1 MGTRRFSK
9 GVCGMYCAKRKTEAD
24 TRIIQLIF
32 KHFEES
38 HAMFQENKERN
49 ICLSRIK
56 AVPLQPQTRKQHRGV
71 EQLVARQAHN
81 LEVACSS
88 LAPAT
93 IYNFSF
99 WCLSYITYNSNTFF
113 IYNIYLSYSF
123 LGGSTKKNSC
133 ASLAQ

>member
-9 GVCGMYCAKRKTEAD
+9 GVCGMFCAKRKTGAD

-81 LEVACSS
+81 LEVTCSS
-88 LAPAT
+88 HVSAT
-93 IYNFSF
+93 I
-99 WCLSYITYNSNTFF
+99 T
-113 IYNIYLSYSF
+113 
-123 LGGSTKKNSC
+123 LGSPLYKRVSE
-133 ASLAQ
+133 LLQ